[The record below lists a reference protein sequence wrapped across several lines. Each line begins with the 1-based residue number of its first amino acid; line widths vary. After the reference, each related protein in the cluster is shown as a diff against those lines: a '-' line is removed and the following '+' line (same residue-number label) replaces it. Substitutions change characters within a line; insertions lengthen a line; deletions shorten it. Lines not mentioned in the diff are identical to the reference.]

1 MLHVSIPSWYHGR
14 AGRYQQEGTAR
25 KHVLTTRTLP
35 GLRWGKLPTADDYKA
50 FTLGRCR
57 DLEGGDKAWLKEWAN
72 TNRPDVRKKAKESRG
87 MRQTTLEYAAA
98 SGSNY
103 GRRAGGR
110 GGRPRSYRFDWGPTE
125 GKTLGEVS
133 RMRGPLGTFSCGGAF
148 IVWLGG
154 SKFTWEFPQ
163 HLQLFVELQ
172 DLEIRGYAMT
182 ASRLEGSKGGG
193 KMHCLKIAK
202 SQTDRFEQYVNRG
215 DPWMDDALLVAAAR
229 AKDGG
234 AMGAGGVS
242 VEEAKARVKVR

>member
-1 MLHVSIPSWYHGR
+1 M
-14 AGRYQQEGTAR
+14 
-25 KHVLTTRTLP
+25 
-35 GLRWGKLPTADDYKA
+35 
-50 FTLGRCR
+50 
-57 DLEGGDKAWLKEWAN
+57 
-72 TNRPDVRKKAKESRG
+72 
-87 MRQTTLEYAAA
+87 
-98 SGSNY
+98 
-103 GRRAGGR
+103 
-110 GGRPRSYRFDWGPTE
+110 
-125 GKTLGEVS
+125 
-133 RMRGPLGTFSCGGAF
+133 
-148 IVWLGG
+148 WLGG

-234 AMGAGGVS
+234 AMGAGGAVLG
-242 VEEAKARVKVR
+242 VGCLPLEMVCTGGRRDHQPPANGPNGLQ